1 MIHYRN
7 GYNNRLFARYS
18 IYTGIVGEDCGNA
31 FVSLTPSGRL
41 IIEPGY
47 SWDGITGPVPTTRR
61 NIRASLV
68 HDALCQLLREG
79 MLPAHYRTEVDALF
93 REICIEDGVWRPF
106 AWVYWAC
113 VRQFG
118 EKVIFDRRV
127 KVLEA
132 P

>member
-1 MIHYRN
+1 MIRYRN
-7 GYNNRLFARYS
+7 GYNNRLLGRYA
-18 IYTGIVGEDCGNA
+18 IQTGIIGEDGGNNYVGLGPA
-31 FVSLTPSGRL
+31 GRL
-41 IIEPGY
+41 TIESGY

-61 NIRASLV
+61 NIRATLV

-79 MLPAHYRTEVDALF
+79 LLPAHYRTEADALF
-93 REICIEDGVWRPF
+93 REVCIEDGAWRPV
-106 AWVYWAC
+106 AWLYWAC

>member
-1 MIHYRN
+1 MIRYRN
-7 GYNNRLFARYS
+7 GYNNRLVDRYATH
-18 IYTGIVGEDCGNA
+18 TGIIGEYCGNNH
-31 FVSLTPSGRL
+31 VVLDSDGML

-47 SWDGITGPVPTTRR
+47 SWDGLTGPVPTTRR
-61 NIRASLV
+61 NIRATLV

-79 MLPAHYRTEVDALF
+79 LLPAHYRTRADALF
-93 REICIEDGVWRPF
+93 REVCIGDGVWRPV
-106 AWVYWAC
+106 AWTYWAC